1 MVAGEELGSHPQLR
15 RILEKGRPQM
25 ELSHAIA
32 FIAGGIVGA
41 FAMALACIS
50 GQSNER
56 EEKIMKDAVKRIK
69 KHARRMR

>member
-1 MVAGEELGSHPQLR
+1 
-15 RILEKGRPQM
+15 M

-56 EEKIMKDAVKRIK
+56 EEKMMKDAGKRIK

>member
-15 RILEKGRPQM
+15 RILEEGRPAM

-32 FIAGGIVGA
+32 FIAGGIIGA

-56 EEKIMKDAVKRIK
+56 QEKMMKDARRNVKRT
-69 KHARRMR
+69 ARRMR

>member
-1 MVAGEELGSHPQLR
+1 MVAREELGSHPQLR
-15 RILEKGRPQM
+15 RIMEKGRPQM
-25 ELSHAIA
+25 ELNDMLI
-32 FIAGGIVGA
+32 FFAGGLVGA

-56 EEKIMKDAVKRIK
+56 EEKMMKDAGKRIK